1 MKQTINLFDF
11 RRAFQDHDRDNFS
24 YDGLNLLFDALT
36 DFEAGD
42 FTEIELDVIGLC
54 CDFVEMSADE
64 VRDCYPASTDWESV
78 EEFLED
84 ETWLCGSF
92 MNGNDK
98 RFVFQ
103 QF

>member
-11 RRAFQDHDRDNFS
+11 RRAFQDHDRTNFS
-24 YDGLNLLFDALT
+24 YDGLNVLFDALT
-36 DFEAGD
+36 EYEAGGG
-42 FTEIELDVIGLC
+42 EEMELDVIGLY

-92 MNGNDK
+92 KDGNGK

>member
-11 RRAFQDHDRDNFS
+11 RRAFQDHDRTNFS
-24 YDGLNLLFDALT
+24 YDGLNVLFDALT
-36 DFEAGD
+36 DFEACGNE
-42 FTEIELDVIGLC
+42 EIELDVIGLC

-64 VRDCYPASTDWESV
+64 VRDCYPASTDWESA

-92 MNGNDK
+92 MDGNDK

>member
-11 RRAFQDHDRDNFS
+11 RRAFQDHDRTNFS
-24 YDGLNLLFDALT
+24 YEGLNVLFDALT
-36 DFEAGD
+36 EM
-42 FTEIELDVIGLC
+42 ENSSYEMELDVIGLC

-64 VRDCYPASTDWESV
+64 VRDCYPASTDWKSI
-78 EEFLED
+78 EEFLKD

-92 MNGNDK
+92 MDGNDK

>member
-36 DFEAGD
+36 EMENSCDYEM
-42 FTEIELDVIGLC
+42 ELDVVAIC

-64 VRDCYPASTDWESV
+64 VRDCYPASTDWESI
-78 EEFLED
+78 EEYLQD

-92 MNGNDK
+92 KDGNDK

>member
-11 RRAFQDHDRDNFS
+11 RRAFQDHDRTNFS
-24 YDGLNLLFDALT
+24 YDGLNVLFDALT
-36 DFEAGD
+36 DFEAGGG
-42 FTEIELDVIGLC
+42 EEMELDVIGLC

-64 VRDCYPASTDWESV
+64 VRDCYPASTDWESI
-78 EEFLED
+78 EEYLQD

-92 MNGNDK
+92 INDK
-98 RFVFQ
+98 NKKLVFQ

>member
-24 YDGLNLLFDALT
+24 YNGLNLLFDALT
-36 DFEAGD
+36 DFEACGG
-42 FTEIELDVIGLC
+42 EEVELDVIGLC

-92 MNGNDK
+92 MDGNDK